1 MPPKT
6 GPSRKETVITYFFAK
21 AWRHLAMWARVSV
34 VCLALGIA
42 PAAADVLRVGVT
54 SLPPAYGN
62 PFTAMGLPAG
72 LTWQQLFDGLTRLD
86 KSGNLSGALAEDWEL
101 VDPLTWRFRLRQD
114 AGFSSGVPFD
124 AERARAVFDWLLSDD
139 GRISVVG
146 NELRG
151 LAEVSLAGPYELIF
165 KTHRPD
171 PILPKRL
178 TIVMMVEPAAWKK
191 LGPKAFARHPV
202 GTGSYF
208 VKTWQNINGAAELV
222 ENVHSWRRPHIR
234 TVEIFPLQD
243 HAARFQAAISKQLHL
258 AQSIRPEQL
267 DIFQERGF
275 DVTVDPSKQIIGV
288 AFDVVGHP
296 ESPIA
301 DRRVRQAINYAIDKD
316 IISEIITYGAHRPA
330 SQGAAPG
337 VFGYNPDVKP
347 YPYDPE
353 KARALLTD
361 AGYPEGFDLTATIV
375 IGTYA
380 NDVEMYQKVQQDLS
394 AVGINMTIEA
404 TVFSDWI
411 QQYVTGKWRTEAFSL
426 AWNTTPYNDPIRP
439 MDYFSCKKA
448 RPFYC
453 NRSMMPALERATT
466 EMDPVARER
475 VLKDLQARYHEEAP
489 SLFLL
494 EYGHIWVSS
503 QDVSGFALADRAP
516 QLHKIKFKK
525 SN

>member
-1 MPPKT
+1 MRLVATIRRYLPT
-6 GPSRKETVITYFFAK
+6 WLRLS
-21 AWRHLAMWARVSV
+21 LA
-34 VCLALGIA
+34 CLVLGFS
-42 PAAADVLRVGVT
+42 PAAVAADVLRVGVT

-62 PFTAMGLPAG
+62 PFTAMGLPGG

-86 KSGNLSGALAEDWEL
+86 ESGNLSPALAEDWQL
-101 VDPLTWRFRLRQD
+101 VDPLTWHFKLRQD
-114 AGFSSGVPFD
+114 AGFSNGVPFD
-124 AERARAVFDWLLSDD
+124 AEKAKAVFDWLLSDE

-151 LAEVSLAGPYELIF
+151 LAEVSVAGPFELIF
-165 KTHRPD
+165 RTSQPD

-178 TIVMMVEPAAWKK
+178 TIVMMVEPGAWKA
-191 LGPKAFARHPV
+191 LGPKAFARQPI

-208 VKTWQNINGAAELV
+208 VKTWQNINGAAELI
-222 ENVHSWRRPHIR
+222 ENVYSWRRPHIA

-258 AQSIRPEQL
+258 AQSIRPEEL

-275 DVTVDPSKQIIGV
+275 EVTVDSAKQIIGI

-296 ESPIA
+296 DSPIA
-301 DRRVRQAINYAIDKD
+301 DKRVRQAINYAVDKD
-316 IISEIITYGAHRPA
+316 AISEIITYGAHRPA
-330 SQGAAPG
+330 SQGAAFG
-337 VFGYNPDVKP
+337 GFGYNPDVKP

-353 KARALLTD
+353 KARALLAE
-361 AGYPEGFDLTATIV
+361 AGYANGVSLTATIV

-380 NDVEMYQKVQQDLS
+380 NDVEIYQKVQQDL
-394 AVGINMTIEA
+394 AAAGIKLTIEA

-448 RPFYC
+448 RPFFC
-453 NRSMMPALERATT
+453 SQAMMPLLERTAT
-466 EMDPVARER
+466 EMQPAAREQM
-475 VLKDLQARYHEEAP
+475 LKDLQVRYHDEAP

-503 QDVSGFALADRAP
+503 EDVTGFALSDRSP
-516 QLHKIKFKK
+516 LLHRIKFKK
-525 SN
+525 PD